1 MIENIDN
8 WRPWIWEKSTQLNL
22 VKQKNYD
29 NFNII
34 DQIYLNVNKTQTK
47 MNQNINILF
56 KIMKKRDL
64 DLHKNPK
71 TFNEFSN
78 NMQDVYKT
86 LKNTN

>member
-1 MIENIDN
+1 ML
-8 WRPWIWEKSTQLNL
+8 T
-22 VKQKNYD
+22 
-29 NFNII
+29 
-34 DQIYLNVNKTQTK
+34 KTQTK

-86 LKNTN
+86 LKNTNQIEIVKYNSL